1 MDNLRNMI
9 VLKLTETHQRLKALQ
24 IVNKYIIFF
33 LDGMTVVPYQL
44 KTSEMVQTDKK
55 DARIKL

>member
-9 VLKLTETHQRLKALQ
+9 VLQLTETHQRLKALQ
-24 IVNKYIIFF
+24 IVNKYITFF

-44 KTSEMVQTDKK
+44 KTSETVQTDKK

>member
-9 VLKLTETHQRLKALQ
+9 VLQLTETHQRLKALQ

-44 KTSEMVQTDKK
+44 KTSETV
-55 DARIKL
+55 